1 MKKKALA
8 LLTALAV
15 MAMGTVTVM
24 AESPTVGTTEKPVES
39 QKATTT
45 IADTATP
52 EEYAESTTVS
62 EGFTVEAVSETTVES
77 AVVAVQ
83 NEILNDVASIGEAL
97 GDDTLMDAAENKKR
111 KVEAEIL
118 SLVEVNADDAEQDED
133 GNYVVTMGVEGVS
146 KDDTIAVLHYDG
158 EAWETIVPDA
168 VEDGSV
174 TFSTASLSPIGIVK
188 LTVTKVKSSPKTGDT
203 MPVAVFVLAAGLCG
217 AAVCGKKYFA

>member
-52 EEYAESTTVS
+52 QEYAESTTVS

-97 GDDTLMDAAENKKR
+97 GDDTLKDAAENKKR